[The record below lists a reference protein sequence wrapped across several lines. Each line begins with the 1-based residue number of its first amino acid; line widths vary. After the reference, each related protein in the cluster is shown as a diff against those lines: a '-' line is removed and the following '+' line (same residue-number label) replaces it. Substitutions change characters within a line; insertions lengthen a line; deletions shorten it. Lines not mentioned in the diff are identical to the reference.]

1 MAKISTPRWEG
12 GKVEATFD
20 GENER
25 DRAVKNHYKMQLI
38 E

>member
-25 DRAVKNHYKMQLI
+25 DRAVKKSLQDATN
-38 E
+38 